1 MSFAVVAGVAAYGL
15 GASAV
20 GAAAIGA
27 GAYALGSGGGDSGS
41 ANLDSTATDSVQLG
55 RDQFNW
61 FKNEYAKT
69 QPQRDAAT
77 ETSTKAS
84 QAQTAGME
92 FATQQAKDLAERNK
106 TVFQPLEDRIVSD
119 AAGYDTAGR
128 RLEANNE
135 AAAGVEQAFGSATD
149 GLNRSL
155 ARSGVTPNSGRSMS
169 LMQDM
174 ALKKAT
180 ATAGATSTAVKNIEQ
195 QGYARKM
202 DAVGLGKGIVGSQAT
217 QQQIAQ
223 SGGAQAVAASNAAL
237 TSATSGAGLMKTGFD
252 GAMTGLGQAG
262 NLYGQ
267 SSKINQQQDAATM
280 QGVGQLAGMA
290 AMYMSDKTKKSGT
303 GKKAST
309 KKALKGIVA
318 TPVKA
323 GWKYDPAKG
332 GPDDGGQ
339 PHDGPMAQDVRKHM
353 GNKVAPGGK
362 AIDVASMNGQLM
374 AGMQELAK
382 KVSKLEKKVAA

>member
-1 MSFAVVAGVAAYGL
+1 
-15 GASAV
+15 
-20 GAAAIGA
+20 
-27 GAYALGSGGGDSGS
+27 
-41 ANLDSTATDSVQLG
+41 VQLG

-180 ATAGATSTAVKNIEQ
+180 ATAGATSTAVKNVEQ

-237 TSATSGAGLMKTGFD
+237 ASATSGAGLMKTGFD

-262 NLYGQ
+262 TLYGQ
-267 SSKINQQQDAATM
+267 SAKLSQQEDAATM

-303 GKKAST
+303 GNKAST
-309 KKALKGIVA
+309 KKALNGIVS